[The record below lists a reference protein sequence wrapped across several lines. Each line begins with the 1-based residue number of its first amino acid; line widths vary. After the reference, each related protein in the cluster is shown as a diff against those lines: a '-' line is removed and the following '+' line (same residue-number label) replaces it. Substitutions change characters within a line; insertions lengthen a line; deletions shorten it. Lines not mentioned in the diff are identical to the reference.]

1 MSYDPRTVET
11 KWQAYWKEHKT
22 FEADPKPGT
31 PKFLCTVPYPYVNGL
46 PHVGHLFTT
55 MRVEAMARYKRM
67 RGFHTLFPQGW
78 HCTGSPIVTAADRV
92 AKNDPLQLQLLRDN
106 SVAEDDLYKFK
117 DPEFWVEYFPPR
129 YGEDWRNLGLSID
142 WRREFI
148 TTSLNPRYDKF
159 IRWQFNRLKEK
170 NLVALGKHPIVWDP
184 IGNAP
189 VQDHDRK
196 SGEGETPQEFVLI
209 LWKITEG
216 ARAGMY
222 LPVATLRPETIDG
235 VTNLW
240 ANPAITYVHAQVD
253 GQDWIVTKEC
263 AAKLALQEHEV
274 HVKHDVHGKDLV
286 GLLVARDGEP
296 EKPVIVLPAS
306 FPKADKGSGIVMSVP
321 SDAPDDYIAL
331 RDLQH
336 DEKQQVQYGLD
347 IAHLKPIPII
357 NSGELGTTPAV
368 KAVVMPLVLGRGLR
382 LNPVA
387 IFISVMLW
395 GWLWGIVGVLLAVPL
410 LASFKIVCERIE
422 PLAPVAEFLTQYV
435 PPSEDA

>member
-159 IRWQFNRLKEK
+159 IRWQFIRLKEK

-222 LPVATLRPETIDG
+222 LQSQRSVPKQLTVSPTSGRTQQLRTCTPKSMDKI
-235 VTNLW
+235 
-240 ANPAITYVHAQVD
+240 
-253 GQDWIVTKEC
+253 
-263 AAKLALQEHEV
+263 
-274 HVKHDVHGKDLV
+274 
-286 GLLVARDGEP
+286 GLLQKNA
-296 EKPVIVLPAS
+296 
-306 FPKADKGSGIVMSVP
+306 
-321 SDAPDDYIAL
+321 
-331 RDLQH
+331 
-336 DEKQQVQYGLD
+336 QQSSRSKSMKFML
-347 IAHLKPIPII
+347 
-357 NSGELGTTPAV
+357 STTCTV
-368 KAVVMPLVLGRGLR
+368 KTL
-382 LNPVA
+382 
-387 IFISVMLW
+387 
-395 GWLWGIVGVLLAVPL
+395 
-410 LASFKIVCERIE
+410 
-422 PLAPVAEFLTQYV
+422 
-435 PPSEDA
+435 